1 MTSLPLA
8 PSWTELLPQLREA
21 ADAGR
26 FHHHVSMNAH
36 KMAWVRSSVQG
47 AEIVARAH
55 SWAADG
61 VWAQRGRS
69 VARVPGIELAER
81 LLEEA
86 SVRGWR
92 VALVGARAEV
102 VAEVGLPSEASDRQ
116 GARFE
121 GRIATNA
128 PIVAAHHAGFEVK
141 FVGHDHAE
149 VAAVSDLPGEVEP
162 APARVA

>member
-1 MTSLPLA
+1 MMVNLDVVVVMTGALA
-8 PSWTELLPQLREA
+8 MDRQPD
-21 ADAGR
+21 ADA
-26 FHHHVSMNAH
+26 
-36 KMAWVRSSVQG
+36 SSRCV
-47 AEIVARAH
+47 
-55 SWAADG
+55 
-61 VWAQRGRS
+61 
-69 VARVPGIELAER
+69 
-81 LLEEA
+81 
-86 SVRGWR
+86 
-92 VALVGARAEV
+92 EV

-149 VAAVSDLPGEVEP
+149 VAAVGDLPGEVEP